1 MVVDLWKRD
10 TTWRFCT
17 LPKPKKQQQIHF
29 ISLTSQGFIFYY
41 DIFDLSHPFAWKQAM
56 TTSFPRLLSTTASN
70 PTLFRTGSDHL
81 TRSVS
86 NSVTRLLFSSSSST
100 HHHNEKEQTQTPKPE
115 SLHDDDKQ
123 SQKEEE
129 EEEED
134 NDDDIDMNKE
144 TGEVGGPKGP
154 EPTRYGDWE
163 RNGRCS
169 DFWFIAY
176 YFTIT
181 NTIT

>member
-1 MVVDLWKRD
+1 MKILHFTKTKK
-10 TTWRFCT
+10 TTTNSFY
-17 LPKPKKQQQIHF
+17 F
-29 ISLTSQGFIFYY
+29 SYY

-56 TTSFPRLLSTTASN
+56 TTSFPRLLSTTAPN

-86 NSVTRLLFSSSSST
+86 NSVTRLLFSSSSSST
-100 HHHNEKEQTQTPKPE
+100 HHRNEKEQTQTPKPE

-123 SQKEEE
+123 SQK

-181 NTIT
+181 NTIA

>member
-41 DIFDLSHPFAWKQAM
+41 DIFDLSHTFAWKQAM